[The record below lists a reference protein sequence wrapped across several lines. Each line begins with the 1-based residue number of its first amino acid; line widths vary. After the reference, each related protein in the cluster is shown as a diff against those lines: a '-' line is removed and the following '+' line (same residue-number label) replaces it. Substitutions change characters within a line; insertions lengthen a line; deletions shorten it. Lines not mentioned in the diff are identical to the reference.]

1 MAADVEVL
9 AGLSELLAQTRFQGR
24 EEKTELLVD
33 RNP

>member
-9 AGLSELLAQTRFQGR
+9 AGLSELLAQTRFQGS
-24 EEKTELLVD
+24 EERAKLLVD

>member
-9 AGLSELLAQTRFQGR
+9 AGFSELLAQTRFQGR